1 MPRLLLVLLYA
12 VSFLAFIFGQ
22 YMPYLQV
29 PRYAS
34 RRMRNNFIDRQ
45 QFFTSSPIA
54 FSMNSNAMNPSF
66 QSNSISQDFQ
76 TVNQDSSM
84 KEQNYVENYYNSF
97 NGNMGFTSQ
106 SPYQREILPGVKGYQ
121 NLRGDVE
128 AFNRRMIDKPIVI
141 DKNENLDILLPK
153 FLDNVDQ
160 EVVNNFLTIISLN
173 NETYAKKQQK
183 LDELISTLDVPHQE
197 LYREYVLKKNG
208 EEKMYRSKVDQEV
221 ENMSQEAQMKFTQI
235 TTILTDPQTPDNE
248 KWNRVIEIYNSLSPQ
263 LKEEFEK
270 KFEGFK
276 A

>member
-1 MPRLLLVLLYA
+1 
-12 VSFLAFIFGQ
+12 
-22 YMPYLQV
+22 MPYLQV

-34 RRMRNNFIDRQ
+34 RGMRNNFIDRQ
-45 QFFTSSPIA
+45 QFFSPSPIA
-54 FSMNSNAMNPSF
+54 FSMDSNAMNPLF

-76 TVNQDSSM
+76 MVNEDSLM
-84 KEQNYVENYYNSF
+84 KEQNNVGRYYNSP

-106 SPYQREILPGVKGYQ
+106 SPYQREIHDGLKGYQ

-183 LDELISTLDVPHQE
+183 LDELISTLDAPHQK

-208 EEKMYRSKVDQEV
+208 EEKSYRSKVDREV

-235 TTILTDPQTPDNE
+235 TTILTDSQTPDND
-248 KWNRVIEIYNSLSPQ
+248 KWNRVMEIYNSLSPQ